1 MGKELVVRE
10 ILSEQMID
18 AGAKLVERLDQS
30 QSNVQ
35 AALWL
40 FLPEEKTW
48 EMIVISP
55 LVKTD
60 GPRSFYRRILEANKK
75 ADESES
81 IISLNDIKVADT
93 SNPLIK
99 VLSTVISTGW
109 GITGIR
115 FSKKT
120 INGTFIEDSHIYRIN
135 ISTQQAAPPDRR

>member
-1 MGKELVVRE
+1 MGKELVVRDV
-10 ILSEQMID
+10 LLGQMID

-60 GPRSFYRRILEANKK
+60 GPRSFYKRILEANKK
-75 ADESES
+75 ANELEP
-81 IISLNDIKVADT
+81 IISLSDIKVADT
-93 SNPLIK
+93 SNPLIN
-99 VLSTVISTGW
+99 VLRIAISTGG

-115 FSKKT
+115 FSKNT
-120 INGTFIEDSHIYRIN
+120 INGTFIEDSYIYRIN
-135 ISTQQAAPPDRR
+135 IST

>member
-10 ILSEQMID
+10 VLSEQMID
-18 AGAKLVERLDQS
+18 AGTKLVERLDQS

-60 GPRSFYRRILEANKK
+60 GPRSFYKRILEANKK

-93 SNPLIK
+93 SNPLIN
-99 VLSTVISTGW
+99 VLRTAISTGS

-115 FSKKT
+115 FSKNT
-120 INGTFIEDSHIYRIN
+120 INGTFIEDSYIYRIN
-135 ISTQQAAPPDRR
+135 IST

>member
-1 MGKELVVRE
+1 MGKELVVRDV
-10 ILSEQMID
+10 LSEQMID
-18 AGAKLVERLDQS
+18 AGAKLVERLDES
-30 QSNVQ
+30 LSNVQ
-35 AALWL
+35 AALWV

-60 GPRSFYRRILEANKK
+60 GPRSFYKRILEANKN

-93 SNPLIK
+93 SNPLIN
-99 VLSTVISTGW
+99 VLRIAISTGR

-115 FSKKT
+115 FSKNT
-120 INGTFIEDSHIYRIN
+120 INGTFIEDSYIYRIN
-135 ISTQQAAPPDRR
+135 IST

>member
-10 ILSEQMID
+10 VLSEQMID

-48 EMIVISP
+48 EMVVVSP
-55 LVKTD
+55 LVRTD
-60 GPRSFYRRILEANKK
+60 GPKSFYKRILEANKK
-75 ADESES
+75 AGEPES
-81 IISLNDIKVADT
+81 IISLNDIKVTDT
-93 SNPLIK
+93 SNPLIN
-99 VLSTVISTGW
+99 VLRIAISTGN

-115 FSKKT
+115 FSKNT
-120 INGTFIEDSHIYRIN
+120 INGIFVEDSYIYRIN
-135 ISTQQAAPPDRR
+135 IST

>member
-10 ILSEQMID
+10 VLSEQMID

-40 FLPEEKTW
+40 FLPEENTW

-60 GPRSFYRRILEANKK
+60 GPRSFYKRILEANKK
-75 ADESES
+75 VDESKS

-93 SNPLIK
+93 SNPLIN
-99 VLSTVISTGW
+99 VLRIAISTGS

-115 FSKKT
+115 FSKNT
-120 INGTFIEDSHIYRIN
+120 INGTFIEDSYIYRIN
-135 ISTQQAAPPDRR
+135 IST

>member
-10 ILSEQMID
+10 VLSEQMIA

-55 LVKTD
+55 SVKTD
-60 GPRSFYRRILEANKK
+60 GPRSFYKRILEANKK

-93 SNPLIK
+93 SNPLIN
-99 VLSTVISTGW
+99 VLRTAISTGS

-115 FSKKT
+115 FSKNT
-120 INGTFIEDSHIYRIN
+120 INGTFIEDSYIYRIN
-135 ISTQQAAPPDRR
+135 IST

>member
-10 ILSEQMID
+10 VLSEQMID

-40 FLPEEKTW
+40 FLPEENTW

-60 GPRSFYRRILEANKK
+60 GPRSFYKRILEANKK
-75 ADESES
+75 VDESKS

-93 SNPLIK
+93 SNPLIN
-99 VLSTVISTGW
+99 VLRIAISTGS

-115 FSKKT
+115 FSKNT
-120 INGTFIEDSHIYRIN
+120 LNGTFIEDSYIYRIN
-135 ISTQQAAPPDRR
+135 IST

>member
-10 ILSEQMID
+10 VLSEQMID

-60 GPRSFYRRILEANKK
+60 GPRSFYKRILEANKK
-75 ADESES
+75 ADEPES

-93 SNPLIK
+93 SNPLINI
-99 VLSTVISTGW
+99 LRIAISTGS

-115 FSKKT
+115 FSKNT
-120 INGTFIEDSHIYRIN
+120 INGTFIEDSYIYRIN
-135 ISTQQAAPPDRR
+135 IST

>member
-10 ILSEQMID
+10 VLSEQMID

-60 GPRSFYRRILEANKK
+60 GPRSFYKRILEANKK

-93 SNPLIK
+93 SNPLIN
-99 VLSTVISTGW
+99 VLRTAISTGS

-115 FSKKT
+115 FSKNT
-120 INGTFIEDSHIYRIN
+120 INGTFIEDSYIYRIN
-135 ISTQQAAPPDRR
+135 IST